1 MPTNLIQP
9 SRFFANTFLLRGDSR
24 YFSVVLGPRSKR
36 LILTIVSEKIIPVT
50 SCRTKDSIKPR
61 SRSEHCSYFSL
72 FAVLF
77 LFEIKGRNE
86 KKLVSWRM
94 PPSHISDRV
103 GFVWVRCWYMEKY
116 RFLYACRANILHIEW
131 MNEKGKRTQN
141 EKRITKWKQKPFSIL
156 IIYLRARIAWIV
168 ACRSDSV
175 SYWYTAAIANE
186 ENHMWNKYIHDA
198 CVHIRRKTQWIQN
211 AEWTQQWIYLVVTQT
226 PSIKP
231 SKMDLSWN
239 TDLCFSS
246 TPSPSLVQQRES
258 ERASEW
264 ERTSTRVWKFVDPI
278 VSRDGRMREMLVLVC
293 LFACCVYKIVGFYEI
308 IHTFYIFWMQ
318 IRTDVHS
325 IRLHV

>member
-1 MPTNLIQP
+1 
-9 SRFFANTFLLRGDSR
+9 
-24 YFSVVLGPRSKR
+24 
-36 LILTIVSEKIIPVT
+36 
-50 SCRTKDSIKPR
+50 
-61 SRSEHCSYFSL
+61 
-72 FAVLF
+72 
-77 LFEIKGRNE
+77 
-86 KKLVSWRM
+86 
-94 PPSHISDRV
+94 
-103 GFVWVRCWYMEKY
+103 
-116 RFLYACRANILHIEW
+116 

-175 SYWYTAAIANE
+175 SYWYTAAIGNE

-258 ERASEW
+258 ERASERVREDKHTGMEIRRSDRKSWW
-264 ERTSTRVWKFVDPI
+264 EDERNVGFGLP
-278 VSRDGRMREMLVLVC
+278 VC
-293 LFACCVYKIVGFYEI
+293 LLRVQDCRILWNHTYILYFLNANKNRRSFDSVACLICVMLALVAVVILAAV
-308 IHTFYIFWMQ
+308 
-318 IRTDVHS
+318 
-325 IRLHV
+325 RL